1 MFIKQLSVFV
11 ENKSG
16 RLADITAILSKANI
30 DIRALSIADTT
41 DFGILRL
48 VVDKPSEAERILKDA
63 SLTVS
68 LTTVIAVCIPDK
80 PGGLSKALR
89 VLAEKD
95 IDVEYMY
102 AFISRDTERAYL
114 IMRVRDNNIAASVL
128 TANGFELLSE
138 DSVYRM

>member
-16 RLADITAILSKANI
+16 RLAEITAIIAEANI

-48 VVDKPSEAERILKDA
+48 VVDKPDEAEKTLKEA
-63 SLTVS
+63 GLTVS
-68 LTTVIAVCIPDK
+68 LTNVIAVGISDK
-80 PGGLSKALR
+80 PGGFANAMK
-89 VLAEKD
+89 VLAEKA
-95 IDVEYMY
+95 ISIEYMY
-102 AFISRDTERAYL
+102 AFVSRDAERAYL
-114 IMRVRDNNIAASVL
+114 IMRVKDNDTAACIL
-128 TANGFELLSE
+128 LENGYELLSE